1 MVLINITYEDLMARD
16 DDIIRLDEIIRKKEE
31 MLMNKKYE
39 LMMISHD
46 NCFLQGVQNDYN
58 KYYNYISGEKQKQIE
73 ALTFLN
79 DYINNLIVS
88 NGLTDHDIMDAKME
102 QNKILNEI
110 DKIKMNINKLMSQD
124 GKLVLRQNKKKVNNA
139 AKSRNDNDSDSE
151 SESDDESV
159 TSNSS
164 GSSSSSSSSNSSD
177 DER

>member
-16 DDIIRLDEIIRKKEE
+16 HDIIRLDELIRQKEE
-31 MLMNKKYE
+31 MLLNKKDE
-39 LMMISHD
+39 LRMISHD
-46 NCFLQGVQNDYN
+46 NCFLVGVQNDYN

-151 SESDDESV
+151 SESDNEIV
-159 TSNSS
+159 TSSTNSS
-164 GSSSSSSSSNSSD
+164 SSD
-177 DER
+177 DE

>member
-1 MVLINITYEDLMARD
+1 MTTV
-16 DDIIRLDEIIRKKEE
+16 
-31 MLMNKKYE
+31 
-39 LMMISHD
+39 
-46 NCFLQGVQNDYN
+46 FLVGVQNDYN

-151 SESDDESV
+151 SESDNESV
-159 TSNSS
+159 TSSTNSS
-164 GSSSSSSSSNSSD
+164 SSD
-177 DER
+177 DE

>member
-16 DDIIRLDEIIRKKEE
+16 DDIIRLDELIRKKEE
-31 MLMNKKYE
+31 MLMNKKRE

-58 KYYNYISGEKQKQIE
+58 KYYNYISREKQKQIE
-73 ALTFLN
+73 ALTYLN

-110 DKIKMNINKLMSQD
+110 EKIKMNINKLMSQND
-124 GKLVLRQNKKKVNNA
+124 NKLYLTKNKKKGNNVG
-139 AKSRNDNDSDSE
+139 KSRNDNDSDSD
-151 SESDDESV
+151 SESDGESV
-159 TSNSS
+159 TSSSS
-164 GSSSSSSSSNSSD
+164 GSSSGSSSD

>member
-16 DDIIRLDEIIRKKEE
+16 DDIIRLDELIIKKEE
-31 MLMNKKYE
+31 MLMKKKHE
-39 LMMISHD
+39 LMMISRD

-73 ALTFLN
+73 ALTYLN

-88 NGLTDHDIMDAKME
+88 NGLTEHDIMDAKIE

-124 GKLVLRQNKKKVNNA
+124 DNNLYLTKNKKRGNKVG
-139 AKSRNDNDSDSE
+139 KIRNDNDSDSE
-151 SESDDESV
+151 SESESESDDESD
-159 TSNSS
+159 TSS
-164 GSSSSSSSSNSSD
+164 SSD
-177 DER
+177 DE